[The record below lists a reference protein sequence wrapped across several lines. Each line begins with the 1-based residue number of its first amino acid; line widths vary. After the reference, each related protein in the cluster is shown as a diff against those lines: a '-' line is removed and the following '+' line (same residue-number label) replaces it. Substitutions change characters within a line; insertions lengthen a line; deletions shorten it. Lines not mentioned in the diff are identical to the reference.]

1 VTPTL
6 RIVGIALLAAGT
18 LGAQEF
24 QPPHPR
30 PAGKGTDLGLYG
42 FGVRGGGEL
51 GGSAA
56 LVGGITLDLGN
67 LLSDRVRLRP
77 SAEVGL
83 HSRHSYVASLEAL
96 FRFTG
101 DGESVIPYLGGG
113 VSLAG
118 HDVCGS
124 DPQCPDLWID
134 VAFGF
139 EVRFR
144 STFNWL
150 LEYHAMDLLR
160 RHRVYLGLTTRRG
173 G

>member
-1 VTPTL
+1 VSRAL
-6 RIVGIALLAAGT
+6 RIAGMALVVAGALA
-18 LGAQEF
+18 AQEF

-30 PAGKGTDLGLYG
+30 PVGKGTHLGLYG
-42 FGVRGGGEL
+42 FGVRGGGEF

-67 LLSDRVRLRP
+67 LFSDRLRLRP
-77 SAEVGL
+77 SAELGL
-83 HSRHSYVASLEAL
+83 HSRRSYVASLEAL

-101 DGESVIPYLGGG
+101 DRESVIPYLGGG
-113 VSLAG
+113 ASLAG
-118 HDVCGS
+118 HDACGS

-150 LEYHAMDLLR
+150 LEYRALDVLR

>member
-1 VTPTL
+1 VSRAL
-6 RIVGIALLAAGT
+6 RITAVTLLAAGG
-18 LGAQEF
+18 LSAQEF

-51 GGSAA
+51 VGSAA
-56 LVGGITLDLGN
+56 LVGGIALDLGN
-67 LLSDRVRLRP
+67 LFSDRVRLRP
-77 SAEVGL
+77 SVEVGL
-83 HSRHSYVASLEAL
+83 QSPRSYVASFEAL

-113 VSLAG
+113 LSLAG
-118 HDVCGS
+118 HDGCGS
-124 DPQCPDLWID
+124 DSQCPDLWID
-134 VAFGF
+134 VALGF

-150 LEYHAMDLLR
+150 VEYRALDLLR

>member
-1 VTPTL
+1 VKRAAWVTG
-6 RIVGIALLAAGT
+6 VALVAAGA
-18 LGAQEF
+18 LAAQEF

-42 FGVRGGGEL
+42 FGVRGGGEF

-56 LVGGITLDLGN
+56 LVGGMTLDLGN
-67 LLSDRVRLRP
+67 LFSDRVRLRP

-83 HSRHSYVASLEAL
+83 QSRRTYVASLEAL

-101 DGESVIPYLGGG
+101 DAESVIPYVGGG

-118 HDVCGS
+118 HDACGS
-124 DPQCPDLWID
+124 DPQCPDIWID
-134 VAFGF
+134 VALGF

-150 LEYHAMDLLR
+150 LEYHALDLLR

>member
-1 VTPTL
+1 
-6 RIVGIALLAAGT
+6 
-18 LGAQEF
+18 
-24 QPPHPR
+24 
-30 PAGKGTDLGLYG
+30 
-42 FGVRGGGEL
+42 
-51 GGSAA
+51 
-56 LVGGITLDLGN
+56 
-67 LLSDRVRLRP
+67 
-77 SAEVGL
+77 
-83 HSRHSYVASLEAL
+83 
-96 FRFTG
+96 
-101 DGESVIPYLGGG
+101 

-118 HDVCGS
+118 HDACGS

-150 LEYHAMDLLR
+150 LEYRALDVLR

>member
-1 VTPTL
+1 VSRAP
-6 RIVGIALLAAGT
+6 RIIGVALLAAGA
-18 LGAQEF
+18 LAAQEF

-30 PAGKGTDLGLYG
+30 PAGKGTHLGLYG
-42 FGVRGGGEL
+42 FGVRGGAEL
-51 GGSAA
+51 SGSAA
-56 LVGGITLDLGN
+56 LIGGIALDLGN

-83 HSRHSYVASLEAL
+83 HSPRSYVASLEAL

-113 VSLAG
+113 LSLAG
-118 HDVCGS
+118 HDACGS
-124 DPQCPDLWID
+124 DSQCPDVWID

-150 LEYHAMDLLR
+150 LEYRALDVLR